1 MCRTGTLSCLDFFG
15 KSTSFPCWQAS
26 RVAVLRERLAS
37 AEGRAE
43 RAETMTREFEE
54 CKERIRVLE
63 GEIKTWEET
72 ARQLPGVSGRGNLAT
87 KFEELQKEGLA
98 ARAKVSESGFATNQS
113 GS

>member
-1 MCRTGTLSCLDFFG
+1 
-15 KSTSFPCWQAS
+15 
-26 RVAVLRERLAS
+26 VLRERLAS
-37 AEGRAE
+37 GEGRAE

-72 ARQLPGVSGRGNLAT
+72 ARQLPGVSGRGDLAT

-98 ARAKVSESGFATNQS
+98 ARAKVSGRELATDESCS
-113 GS
+113 